1 VSASGSIG
9 ELQCPLSDSQTH
21 LSDESYHGLDE
32 SDGGGLPLVETYPCP
47 SWTTA
52 APPPS
57 SPSPAAPPSPPMAST
72 ASADDV
78 RDATGFQP
86 SFTHPDAAEA
96 GRGESASHVNVELSA
111 CVRALEFEQGRTA
124 RNYCKPNPQ
133 ICPSPSA
140 HAHVSVPSRGPECAT
155 PARLPSAP
163 MDAWRAALPS
173 PSHRVRELA
182 EPRTFCPRCPLVHA
196 YRPLVRQW

>member
-1 VSASGSIG
+1 MRRFSSASQLLEASSVSASGSIG

-96 GRGESASHVNVELSA
+96 GRGESASHVNVELST
-111 CVRALEFEQGRTA
+111 CVRAIIFEQGGRTA
-124 RNYCKPNPQ
+124 RNYCKPKPCGCRS
-133 ICPSPSA
+133 IL
-140 HAHVSVPSRGPECAT
+140 
-155 PARLPSAP
+155 RL
-163 MDAWRAALPS
+163 AADQF
-173 PSHRVRELA
+173 H
-182 EPRTFCPRCPLVHA
+182 TG
-196 YRPLVRQW
+196 LVRSTSQPGAVAQFGSAWPVTGLVRV